1 MKNSLYSISLIC
13 LIFYSCNME
22 PDKQSIEKWKQE
34 ILDTEQKFAEMAK
47 EEGIHNAFIA
57 YASEDAVLMRNNTL
71 ILGKKEIDL
80 HLKDQISKGLSWKP
94 DFVEVASSGDLGY
107 TYGQYTYSDIDSE
120 GKVME
125 STGVFHTVWKRQADG
140 EWRFVWD

>member
-1 MKNSLYSISLIC
+1 MAS
-13 LIFYSCNME
+13 
-22 PDKQSIEKWKQE
+22 DKQPIEKWKQE

-57 YASEDAVLMRNNTL
+57 YASEDAVLMRNNKL

-140 EWRFVWD
+140 KWKFVWD